1 MDRSKI
7 NLLLVA
13 IPLLLGGCGVKL
25 EPAAILERMTEAMS
39 QVNQV
44 EVTGQ
49 LKLAGT
55 SDTAVLNGLREL
67 TADFSGK
74 IDIADLDKLAYTLN
88 LDLTGQGAEGNTQIS
103 TEVRGMPDYT
113 YFRIKSASTPPNL
126 PWSLTP
132 DNRWYKVKNPDDS
145 AGNVLGG
152 GRRLTN
158 AEGLQIRELIKNS
171 HLFLVQT
178 VLSPET
184 VKGVRTHHLA
194 VMLDRGA
201 WGNWLDAL
209 AAITNDQLKPNREGA
224 LKLADNYTYDL
235 WISQRDY
242 HLVKLVAR
250 GNLSSAGQS
259 ELVLELNLSRFDS
272 PVSVAVPSEVKEFT
286 IESLLQSPLGNL

>member
-1 MDRSKI
+1 MNRIKI
-7 NLLLVA
+7 NLLMIVL
-13 IPLLLGGCGVKL
+13 PLLLGGCGVKL
-25 EPAAILERMTEAMS
+25 TPTAILERMAEVMS

-49 LKLAGT
+49 LKLTGT

-74 IDIADLDKLAYTLN
+74 IDIANLDKLAYTLN
-88 LDLTGQGAEGNTQIS
+88 LDLTGQGAEGDTQIS
-103 TEVRGMPDYT
+103 AEVRGMPDYT

-132 DNRWYKVKNPDDS
+132 DNRWYKVKNPDNS
-145 AGNVLGG
+145 AGDVLGG

-171 HLFLVQT
+171 RLFLVQT

-184 VKGVRTHHLA
+184 VKGIRTYHLA

-201 WGNWLDAL
+201 WGDWLDLL
-209 AAITNDQLKPNREGA
+209 AAVTNDQLKPNREGA

-242 HLVKLVAR
+242 HLIKLVAQ
-250 GNLSSAGQS
+250 GNLSPAGRS
-259 ELVLELNLSRFDS
+259 ESVLELNLSRFDS